1 MFPVSKQKQRD
12 MIQMFKKNGYCR
24 SLLGG
29 KCVQCDNVLWRKW
42 SFEERQAADISVP
55 GEVCQMNVCASCIFA
70 EFDKERKFM
79 WDESPSKKSFQPE
92 GTDECGKCN
101 KEVGYEEICND
112 NEETWRKSAG
122 RKFIW
127 KQDGRRQVVV
137 FCKKCI

>member
-1 MFPVSKQKQRD
+1 
-12 MIQMFKKNGYCR
+12 
-24 SLLGG
+24 
-29 KCVQCDNVLWRKW
+29 
-42 SFEERQAADISVP
+42 
-55 GEVCQMNVCASCIFA
+55 MNVCASCIFA

-137 FCKKCI
+137 FCKKCISQSFEKTITSRLREVGMTGAKIYKKRRLDC